1 LVRILWQKSP
11 AVAWRAAAETFDFS
25 FRTVRFCFCRRGRYF
40 EQPWRGSSNLLYLFE
55 NCSLDSDRR
64 ELRRAGALVA
74 VEPQVFDVLHN
85 LIRNREHVVSK
96 SALLADVWQ
105 GRVVSDAT
113 LSSRINSARSAVG
126 DNGEQQRLIRTVH
139 SKGFRFV
146 GTVVEGAEV
155 FVDAPP
161 QEREVIASGAPAAGG
176 VSGLALAE
184 KHAAELPPASR
195 FGEGAERRQ
204 MTVMLVGTTLLS
216 ARPDPEELYATM
228 NAHYRRVRDIVGG
241 FGGYVA
247 RHTADTLIIYFGYP
261 QAQEDDPERAIRS
274 ALAMIEGPTTQLQ
287 LRIGIA
293 TGLAVV
299 GELPGDDSARE
310 PSVVGEPLSLAERLH
325 ALAKSQTIVVSA
337 STCRVAGGAF
347 EYRELA
353 SSPVEAWQVL
363 GTSAAES
370 RFEARHAAGW
380 SSLVGRTAELELL
393 CNRWRQIVDGE
404 GRVVMISGEAG
415 IGKSHLVHA
424 LQRRLADEPH
434 LQVRFFCSP
443 YHRSS
448 ALFPIGSYFER
459 AAAFQSDETVGDRL
473 DKLSELLA
481 PSGARAEQVGLI
493 AELLGLPPL
502 GRYRPPELTPQ
513 QRKENIFEVTLSHI
527 LALSR
532 RQPVMVLFEDV
543 HWIDPTSLE
552 LLTALIERAQ
562 NARILVLCTARS
574 EFVAPWAR
582 HAHVTSLSLARLSRR
597 EGAALVGEI
606 TDGKVLPS
614 LVINQILDRAD
625 GVPLFLEELTKTV
638 VESGMLR
645 DADDHYEIAGT
656 LSPTAIPATLHD
668 SLMARLDHVTAR
680 TVAQMAACI
689 GRDFDRSLLTAVS
702 GLTEDRL
709 REALD
714 ELRRTGLIVAT
725 GIGAGERHS
734 FRHALIRDA
743 AYESLL
749 KGRRAQLHAVIA
761 RALQQSFADLAA
773 AQPEIVAHHFSEAG
787 EPDKAITYWVQAGQL
802 ASLRSANAEAF
813 LHLKQG
819 LELLDQVTDE
829 RERDRCEL
837 LLRTILGAVYVATKG
852 YSAAETVATYKR
864 AADLLQASA
873 DKRLRLAVHNGLLV
887 GYYNLARFD
896 SALDLAQE
904 TLRQGENDGDDAIIC
919 VGHRMVAA
927 VCNSIGEFE
936 RAASHARKG
945 WELYRPERHGLAAL
959 GLVHDTG
966 LGCKLHLAL
975 ALCHLGF
982 QDQSKQAAAE
992 ALSLAAELRHVNSQA
1007 YAWFF
1012 GAVLVNFVSRNHNAL
1027 IEYAPRLRAYAQQHE
1042 MPQWAAYGR
1051 AFGAAPLVS
1060 SGRADV
1066 AVDELTD
1073 AIHDCERIQNFVFRP
1088 AQLTILAS
1096 AELAAGRADRALA
1109 ATDNA
1114 LEIAERTRE
1123 HWLTAETCRI
1133 RGHALLSMECPQPAE
1148 ESFQRAIAIA
1158 RAQSARLFELRAA
1171 ASLAT
1176 LWRDQGKRS
1185 EALAQLAPIYGW
1197 FSEGFDTP
1205 DLLDASEL
1213 LSRLA

>member
-1 LVRILWQKSP
+1 
-11 AVAWRAAAETFDFS
+11 
-25 FRTVRFCFCRRGRYF
+25 
-40 EQPWRGSSNLLYLFE
+40 LLYLFD

-64 ELRRAGALVA
+64 ELRRAGRLVA

-96 SALLADVWQ
+96 NALLADVWL
-105 GRVVSDAT
+105 GRAVSDAT

-126 DNGEQQRLIRTVH
+126 DNGEQQRLIRTVRR
-139 SKGFRFV
+139 KGFRFV
-146 GTVVEGAEV
+146 GAVVEGTEALA
-155 FVDAPP
+155 DAAA
-161 QEREVIASGAPAAGG
+161 QQREAAAAGAPTAREA
-176 VSGLALAE
+176 SELALAD
-184 KHAAELPPASR
+184 KPVAELPPASR
-195 FGEGAERRQ
+195 FGAGAERRQ
-204 MTVMLVGTTLLS
+204 MTVMLVGATAPSERL
-216 ARPDPEELYATM
+216 DPEELYTTM
-228 NAHYRRVRDIVGG
+228 NAHHRRVRDIVGG

-247 RHTADTLIIYFGYP
+247 KPTADTLMVYFGYP

-274 ALAMIEGPTTQLQ
+274 ALAMIDAVNGSPVVPTPQLQ

-299 GELPGDDSARE
+299 GELGGAGYAQE
-310 PSVVGEPLSLAERLH
+310 PSVVGDPPGLAVRLH
-325 ALAKSQTIVVSA
+325 ALAEPQTIVVSA
-337 STCRVAGGAF
+337 GTRRVAGGAF
-347 EYRELA
+347 EYRALV
-353 SSPVEAWQVL
+353 SPSVEAWQVL
-363 GTSAAES
+363 GASAAES
-370 RFEARHAAGW
+370 RFDARHAAGW

-393 CNRWRQIVDGE
+393 RSRWRQVVDGD
-404 GRVVMISGEAG
+404 GRAVVIAGEPG
-415 IGKSHLVHA
+415 IGKSHLVRA
-424 LQRRLADEPH
+424 LQQRLADEPH

-443 YHRSS
+443 YHRTS
-448 ALFPIGSYFER
+448 ALFPISSYFER
-459 AAAFQSDETVGDRL
+459 AAAFQGDETVDDRL
-473 DKLSELLA
+473 DKLNELLA
-481 PSGARAEQVGLI
+481 PSGARPEQVGLV
-493 AELLGLPPL
+493 AELLGLPAL

-513 QRKENIFEVTLSHI
+513 QRKEKIFEAALSHI
-527 LALSR
+527 LASSR
-532 RQPVMVLFEDV
+532 RQPVMMLFEDV

-562 NARILVLCTARS
+562 NARMLVLVTARP

-582 HAHVTSLSLARLSRR
+582 HAHVTTLSLSRLSRR

-606 TDGKVLPS
+606 TGGKALPDP
-614 LVINQILDRAD
+614 VFNQILDRAD
-625 GVPLFLEELTKTV
+625 GVPLFLEELTRTV
-638 VESGMLR
+638 VESGLLR
-645 DADDHYEIAGT
+645 DADDCYEIAGP

-680 TVAQMAACI
+680 AVAQTAACI
-689 GRDFDRSLLTAVS
+689 GRDFDRALLTAVS

-725 GIGAGERHS
+725 GIGANERHS

-749 KGRRAQLHAVIA
+749 KGRRAQLHAAIA
-761 RALQQSFADLAA
+761 GALEQSFADLVA

-787 EPDKAITYWVQAGQL
+787 QPDKAITYWVQAGQR

-813 LHLKQG
+813 SHLQNG
-819 LELLDQVTDE
+819 LELLEQVTDA

-852 YSAAETVATYKR
+852 YSAAETVATFKR
-864 AADLLQASA
+864 AADLLQATG
-873 DKRLRLAVHNGLLV
+873 DMRLRLAVHNGLLV

-896 SALDLAQE
+896 SALDLAEE
-904 TLRQGENDGDDAIIC
+904 TLRQGERDADDAVIC

-927 VCNSIGEFE
+927 VCNSVGEFE
-936 RAASHARKG
+936 RAAHHARRG
-945 WELYRPERHGLAAL
+945 WELYQPERHGLAAL

-966 LGCKLHLAL
+966 LGAKLHLAL

-982 QDQSKQAAAE
+982 LDRSKQVAAE

-1012 GAVLVNFVSRNHNAL
+1012 AAVLVNYVGRNHGAL
-1027 IEYAPRLRAYAQQHE
+1027 IESAPRLRTYAQQHE

-1051 AFGAAPLVS
+1051 AFGAVPLVS
-1060 SGRADV
+1060 SGRAGD
-1066 AVDELTD
+1066 AVHEITG
-1073 AIHDCERIQNFVFRP
+1073 AISDCERIQNFVFRP

-1096 AELAAGRADRALA
+1096 AELALGRVDRALA
-1109 ATDNA
+1109 ATAGA
-1114 LEIAERTRE
+1114 LEMAEDTRE

-1133 RGHALLSMECPQPAE
+1133 RGHAFLSMKNPERAE
-1148 ESFQRAIAIA
+1148 ECFQRAIAIA
-1158 RAQSARLFELRAA
+1158 RSQAARLFELRAA
-1171 ASLAT
+1171 TSLAG

-1185 EALAQLAPIYGW
+1185 EARALLAPVHGW
-1197 FSEGFDTP
+1197 FTEGFDTP
-1205 DLLDASEL
+1205 DLQDAKRL
-1213 LSRLA
+1213 LARSV

>member
-1 LVRILWQKSP
+1 LILLSERLDF
-11 AVAWRAAAETFDFS
+11 AFADAAAIFKGCG
-25 FRTVRFCFCRRGRYF
+25 VG
-40 EQPWRGSSNLLYLFE
+40 PSNLLYLFE

-64 ELRRAGALVA
+64 ELRRAGTLVA

-85 LIRNREHVVSK
+85 LIRNREHVVTK
-96 SALLADVWQ
+96 NALLADVWQ
-105 GRVVSDAT
+105 GRAVSDAT
-113 LSSRINSARSAVG
+113 LSSRINSARSAIG
-126 DNGEQQRLIRTVH
+126 DNGEQQRLIRTVRR
-139 SKGFRFV
+139 KGFRFV
-146 GTVVEGAEV
+146 GAVAERTEA
-155 FVDAPP
+155 FANAAP
-161 QEREVIASGAPAAGG
+161 QQLELAASGALAAREASGPAPAA
-176 VSGLALAE
+176 
-184 KHAAELPPASR
+184 KLPPAAR
-195 FGEGAERRQ
+195 FGGGAERRQ
-204 MTVMLVGTTLLS
+204 MTVMLVGATAPS
-216 ARPDPEELYATM
+216 ARLDPEELYAMM
-228 NAHYRRVRDIVGG
+228 NAHHRRVRDIVAG

-247 RHTADTLIIYFGYP
+247 RHTADTLMIYFGYP

-274 ALAMIEGPTTQLQ
+274 ALVIIDSTQLQ

-293 TGLAVV
+293 TGLVVV
-299 GELPGDDSARE
+299 GELGGAGYAQE
-310 PSVVGEPLSLAERLH
+310 PSVVGEPSSLAERLH
-325 ALAKSQTIVVSA
+325 ALAEPQTIVVSA
-337 STCRVAGGAF
+337 STRRIAGGAF
-347 EYRELA
+347 EYRALV
-353 SSPVEAWQVL
+353 SPSVEAWQVL
-363 GTSAAES
+363 GASAAEG

-393 CNRWRQIVDGE
+393 RSRWRQSVDGE
-404 GRVVMISGEAG
+404 GRVVVIAGEAG

-424 LQRRLADEPH
+424 FQQRLVDEPH

-443 YHRSS
+443 YHCTS
-448 ALFPIGSYFER
+448 AFFPIGSYFER
-459 AAAFQSDETVGDRL
+459 AAAFQGDETVGARLDRL
-473 DKLSELLA
+473 NELLA
-481 PSGARAEQVGLI
+481 PSAVRPEQVGLI
-493 AELLGLPPL
+493 AELLGLPAL

-513 QRKENIFEVTLSHI
+513 RRKDKIFEVTLSH
-527 LALSR
+527 LLGLSR
-532 RQPVMVLFEDV
+532 RQPVMMLFEDV

-562 NARILVLCTARS
+562 NARMLVLITARS
-574 EFVAPWAR
+574 EFAAPWGR
-582 HAHVTSLSLARLSRR
+582 YAHVTALSLPRLSRR

-606 TDGKVLPS
+606 TGGKLLPS
-614 LVINQILDRAD
+614 LVFNQILDRAD

-638 VESGMLR
+638 VESGILR
-645 DADDHYEIAGT
+645 DAEDRYEIAGP

-680 TVAQMAACI
+680 AVAQTAACI

-702 GLTEDRL
+702 GLTEERL

-725 GIGAGERHS
+725 GIGANERYS

-761 RALQQSFADLAA
+761 GALEQSFADLVA

-787 EPDKAITYWVQAGQL
+787 EPDKAITYWVQAGRL
-802 ASLRSANAEAF
+802 ASLRSANQEAF
-813 LHLKQG
+813 SHLEKG

-829 RERDRCEL
+829 HEHERCEL
-837 LLRTILGAVYVATKG
+837 LLRTVLGAVYVATKG

-864 AADLLQASA
+864 AADLLQATE
-873 DKRLRLAVHNGLLV
+873 DVRLRLAVHNGLLV

-904 TLRQGENDGDDAIIC
+904 TLRQGERDGDDAVIC

-927 VCNSIGEFE
+927 VCNSVGEFE
-936 RAASHARKG
+936 RAACHARRG
-945 WELYRPERHGLAAL
+945 WELYNPERHGLAAL

-966 LGCKLHLAL
+966 LGAKLHLAL

-982 QDQSKQAAAE
+982 LDQSKQVAAE

-1012 GAVLVNFVSRNHNAL
+1012 GAVLVNFVGRNYSAL
-1027 IEYAPRLRAYAQQHE
+1027 TEYAPRLRTYAQQHE

-1051 AFGAAPLVS
+1051 AFGAVPLVS
-1060 SGRADV
+1060 SGRAGV
-1066 AVDELTD
+1066 AVDEITA
-1073 AIHDCERIQNFVFRP
+1073 AISDCERIQNFVFRP

-1096 AELAAGRADRALA
+1096 AELAVGRADRALA
-1109 ATDNA
+1109 ATASA

-1123 HWLTAETCRI
+1123 QWLTAETCRI
-1133 RGHALLSMECPQPAE
+1133 RGHALLSMGHPGPAE
-1148 ESFQRAIAIA
+1148 QYFQRAIAIA
-1158 RAQSARLFELRAA
+1158 RSQAARLFELRAA
-1171 ASLAT
+1171 ASLAG

-1185 EALAQLAPIYGW
+1185 EALTLLAPIYGW
-1197 FSEGFDTP
+1197 FAEGFDTP
-1205 DLLDASEL
+1205 DLQDAKGL
-1213 LSRLA
+1213 LGQSA

>member
-1 LVRILWQKSP
+1 
-11 AVAWRAAAETFDFS
+11 
-25 FRTVRFCFCRRGRYF
+25 
-40 EQPWRGSSNLLYLFE
+40 LLYLFE

-64 ELRRAGALVA
+64 ELRRAGTLVA

-96 SALLADVWQ
+96 NALLADVWQ

-139 SKGFRFV
+139 RKGFRFV
-146 GTVVEGAEV
+146 GAVAEETEA
-155 FVDAPP
+155 FADAAP
-161 QEREVIASGAPAAGG
+161 QQREVVASGASTARGP
-176 VSGLALAE
+176 SDLAPGD
-184 KHAAELPPASR
+184 KPVAELLPASH
-195 FGEGAERRQ
+195 FGGGAERRQ
-204 MTVMLVGTTLLS
+204 MTVMLVGATAPS
-216 ARPDPEELYATM
+216 AHLDPEELYAMM
-228 NAHYRRVRDIVGG
+228 NAHHRRVRDIVGG

-247 RHTADTLIIYFGYP
+247 KHTPDTLMIYFGYP
-261 QAQEDDPERAIRS
+261 QAQEDDPERAIRA
-274 ALAMIEGPTTQLQ
+274 ALAMTDAVSGLAAVPTAQLQ

-293 TGLAVV
+293 TGLVVV
-299 GELPGDDSARE
+299 GELGNAGYAQE
-310 PSVVGEPLSLAERLH
+310 PSVVGEPPPLAARLH
-325 ALAKSQTIVVSA
+325 ELAVPQTIVVSA
-337 STCRVAGGAF
+337 STRRVAGGAF
-347 EYRELA
+347 EYRALV
-353 SSPVEAWQVL
+353 SPSLEAWQVL
-363 GTSAAES
+363 GPSAAES
-370 RFEARHAAGW
+370 RFEARHVTGW

-393 CNRWRQIVDGE
+393 RSRWRQIVDGE
-404 GRVVMISGEAG
+404 GRVVVIAGEAG

-424 LQRRLADEPH
+424 LQQRLADEPH

-443 YHRSS
+443 YHSTS
-448 ALFPIGSYFER
+448 AFFPISSYFER
-459 AAAFQSDETVGDRL
+459 AAVFQGDETVGDRL
-473 DKLSELLA
+473 DKLNELLA
-481 PSGARAEQVGLI
+481 PSAARPEQVGLV
-493 AELLGLPPL
+493 AELLGLPAP

-513 QRKENIFEVTLSHI
+513 QRKEKIFEVALSHV
-527 LALSR
+527 LSLSR
-532 RQPVMVLFEDV
+532 RQPLMMLFEDV

-562 NARILVLCTARS
+562 NARMLVLITARS

-582 HAHVTSLSLARLSRR
+582 HAHVTTLSLSRLSRR

-614 LVINQILDRAD
+614 LVFNQILDRAD

-638 VESGMLR
+638 VESGILR
-645 DADDHYEIAGT
+645 DAEDRYEIAGP

-668 SLMARLDHVTAR
+668 SLMARLDRLTTRA
-680 TVAQMAACI
+680 VAQMAACI

-702 GLTEDRL
+702 GLTEERL

-725 GIGAGERHS
+725 GIGANERHS

-749 KGRRAQLHAVIA
+749 KGRRAQLHAAIA
-761 RALQQSFADLAA
+761 GALEQSFADLVA

-787 EPDKAITYWVQAGQL
+787 EPGKAITYWVQAGQL

-813 LHLKQG
+813 SHLTKG

-829 RERDRCEL
+829 RERNRCEL

-864 AADLLQASA
+864 AADLLQAA
-873 DKRLRLAVHNGLLV
+873 GDMRLRLAVQNGLLV

-904 TLRQGENDGDDAIIC
+904 TLIQGERDGDDAVIC

-927 VCNSIGEFE
+927 VCNSVGEFE
-936 RAASHARKG
+936 RAADHARRG
-945 WELYRPERHGLAAL
+945 WELYEPERHGLAAL

-966 LGCKLHLAL
+966 LGAKLHLAL

-982 QDQSKQAAAE
+982 QDQSKQVAAE

-1012 GAVLVNFVSRNHNAL
+1012 SGVLVNFVGRNHSAL
-1027 IEYAPRLRAYAQQHE
+1027 IEYAFRLRTYAQQHE

-1051 AFGAAPLVS
+1051 AFGAVPLVS
-1060 SGRADV
+1060 SGRAGV
-1066 AVDELTD
+1066 AVDEITG
-1073 AIHDCERIQNFVFRP
+1073 AISDCERIQNFVFRP

-1096 AELAAGRADRALA
+1096 AELAVGRAERALA
-1109 ATDNA
+1109 ATASA
-1114 LEIAERTRE
+1114 LEIAEHTRE

-1133 RGHALLSMECPQPAE
+1133 RGHAFLSMGYPEPAE
-1148 ESFQRAIAIA
+1148 DCFQRAIAISRSQA
-1158 RAQSARLFELRAA
+1158 ARLFELRAA
-1171 ASLAT
+1171 ASLAG
-1176 LWRDQGKRS
+1176 LWRVQGKHS
-1185 EALAQLAPIYGW
+1185 EALTLLAPIYNW
-1197 FSEGFDTP
+1197 FTEGFDTP
-1205 DLLDASEL
+1205 DLQDAKGMLGQS
-1213 LSRLA
+1213 A